1 MISNSSIYYKTLA
14 IRPNSAWMTSCL
26 ITISLK
32 HHLVILMWTQSQ
44 SNIKVRATGM
54 MIMRDGSLSRKK
66 SWSSK
71 IHIIQTLSVDTK
83 FSSLKSC
90 SSKRISSYISRS
102 TSLISKKH
110 QLTILEWS
118 QKLKIKQFKTL
129 KALIIAYRSSSKV
142 NSSVKTIL
150 GTARIVRIM
159 SEQPSN

>member
-1 MISNSSIYYKTLA
+1 MILNSSICYKTLA

-32 HHLVILMWTQSQ
+32 HHLVILMLIQSQ
-44 SNIKVRATGM
+44 SKIKVKATGM
-54 MIMRDGSLSRKK
+54 MIMRDGILSRKK

-71 IHIIQTLSVDTK
+71 NHIIQTRSADTK
-83 FSSLKSC
+83 SSSLKSC
-90 SSKRISSYISRS
+90 SSKRILSCISRS

-118 QKLKIKQFKTL
+118 QKLRIKQFKTL

-142 NSSVKTIL
+142 NSLVKMIL

-159 SEQPSN
+159 SEQPRN